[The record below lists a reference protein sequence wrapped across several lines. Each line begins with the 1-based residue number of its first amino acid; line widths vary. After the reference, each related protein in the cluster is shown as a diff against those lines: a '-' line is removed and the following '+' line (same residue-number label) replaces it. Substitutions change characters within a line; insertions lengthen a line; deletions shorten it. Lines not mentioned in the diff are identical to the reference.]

1 MLIHGIL
8 KREPEFPILGCVC
21 ELIDM
26 QIKEWALFFESWT
39 IWMRCLCSQQD
50 QSTRLSACTHDL
62 TLSHFFFMTLEHPF
76 LRTLL
81 QNLGWY
87 LARKVE
93 GKEVLK

>member
-62 TLSHFFFMTLEHPF
+62 TLSHFFS
-76 LRTLL
+76 
-81 QNLGWY
+81 
-87 LARKVE
+87 
-93 GKEVLK
+93 

>member
-39 IWMRCLCSQQD
+39 ICSAVCVA
-50 QSTRLSACTHDL
+50 SRTRAQGSQLVL
-62 TLSHFFFMTLEHPF
+62 MT
-76 LRTLL
+76 
-81 QNLGWY
+81 
-87 LARKVE
+87 
-93 GKEVLK
+93 

>member
-1 MLIHGIL
+1 
-8 KREPEFPILGCVC
+8 
-21 ELIDM
+21 
-26 QIKEWALFFESWT
+26 
-39 IWMRCLCSQQD
+39 
-50 QSTRLSACTHDL
+50 
-62 TLSHFFFMTLEHPF
+62 MTLEHPF